1 MRIDMK
7 NNATDGLFQ
16 IESKGPWRTQ
26 YKTDSML
33 PNGRHEVY
41 ENGQH
46 VGYWVQ
52 STTGHHFETIQQA
65 A

>member
-1 MRIDMK
+1 
-7 NNATDGLFQ
+7 
-16 IESKGPWRTQ
+16 
-26 YKTDSML
+26 ML